1 MKTYFEMIEPLAR
14 KVLSPVFNGCLEDL
28 QQQLTTQEGKFFIFL
43 WRSGAKVVEVGRT
56 TPWIS
61 PQLLDLTST
70 VIIANAGKIRLIN
83 KQIITNKYM

>member
-1 MKTYFEMIEPLAR
+1 MKTYYQMIEPLA
-14 KVLSPVFNGCLEDL
+14 K
-28 QQQLTTQEGKFFIFL
+28 
-43 WRSGAKVVEVGRT
+43 GAKVVEVGRT

-83 KQIITNKYM
+83 KQIFTNKYM